1 MKKVAGYILALLLFA
16 ISAKTVLAISPRPLT
31 ATKEGIL
38 KRYEV
43 QQELREQ
50 KREEI
55 REKIEQRKATIA
67 ARLKQVRRER
77 IRHFF
82 GLLSRRLKAAILR
95 LERLITRIESRLAK
109 IEEDNEDIDT
119 TSIKENV
126 DEAKTL
132 LENAKAKLAAAED
145 SLESVLDS
153 EDPKQAFSV
162 IRETIREIVQLLIE
176 ARRILIHV
184 IGDIKGL
191 RVGTWRQPSPTP
203 TP

>member
-1 MKKVAGYILALLLFA
+1 MKKAAVYILALLLFA
-16 ISAKTVLAISPRPLT
+16 ISTKNVLAIYPRPWP
-31 ATKEGIL
+31 ATKEGLL

-50 KREEI
+50 TREEI
-55 REKIEQRKATIA
+55 REKIEQKKATIA

-82 GLLSRRLKAAILR
+82 GLLARRLKAAISR
-95 LERLITRIESRLAK
+95 LEILITRIESRLAI
-109 IEEDNEDIDT
+109 IEENNEDIDT
-119 TSIKENV
+119 TSIKEDIAEV
-126 DEAKTL
+126 KDL
-132 LENAKAKLAAAED
+132 LDNANAKLAATED
-145 SLESVLDS
+145 NLESFLNS

-162 IRETIREIVQLLIE
+162 IKETIREIIELLIE
-176 ARRILIHV
+176 ARRILVHV